1 MPLCDQIVELVLESK
16 QQDNLT
22 HKDCIQTLKEAINKL
37 QLTEAYRKI
46 DEVSLSYLDEPWF

>member
-1 MPLCDQIVELVLESK
+1 VDLVLESK

-22 HKDCIQTLKEAINKL
+22 HKDCIQTLKEAINRL
-37 QLTEAYRKI
+37 QLIEAHRKI